1 MKDSIG
7 QKDGMGWGKGNL
19 ARPWEAKQRKD
30 LQFPAHEKLPLP
42 GQGGLRAKCTESRGT
57 SRGQSKWRQ
66 QVETVASLKKE
77 DMLPATEEECVASEW
92 SWSPQSQPSAEPALR
107 GASSFILSPDLRF
120 VIPASSCI
128 CPSKDPDSSTS
139 HLGQELSGA
148 ENGW

>member
-66 QVETVASLKKE
+66 QVETVPKY
-77 DMLPATEEECVASEW
+77 
-92 SWSPQSQPSAEPALR
+92 
-107 GASSFILSPDLRF
+107 FILSVAMVNGIVSLISLSIFSLLVTPLSMGFSR
-120 VIPASSCI
+120 
-128 CPSKDPDSSTS
+128 
-139 HLGQELSGA
+139 QEYWSG
-148 ENGW
+148 

>member
-107 GASSFILSPDLRF
+107 RASPERGFLIHTQSRPEVCYSCLFMHLSIQRP
-120 VIPASSCI
+120 
-128 CPSKDPDSSTS
+128 
-139 HLGQELSGA
+139 
-148 ENGW
+148 